1 MKEFERTVVVAVGN
15 ESKVLVD
22 YVELLASCSINDK
35 ECFNKAEFV
44 AVPILSCFHKGYEQ

>member
-44 AVPILSCFHKGYEQ
+44 AVPILSCLHKGYEQ